1 MNKTTLKLI
10 NNDVKARAKDLIDLA
25 PENYVVV
32 IREETRNL
40 EQNAKLHPIIR
51 DVARQ
56 VEFYGKMRSEGEWKI
71 LFISGHAKAT
81 EGECSVI
88 PGLEGEV
95 VSLRESSASM
105 SKSRFSSLIEYIY
118 AEGSQ
123 RGVAWSEG
131 SMGVIREHQEET

>member
-1 MNKTTLKLI
+1 MKIPPFRLI
-10 NNDVKARAKDLIDLA
+10 NQAVRDRAMAAVANA
-25 PENYVVV
+25 PDGWVC
-32 IREETRNL
+32 ILREETRTL
-40 EQNAKLHPIIR
+40 EQNAKLHPLIR

-105 SKSRFSSLIEYIY
+105 SKARFSSLIEYIY

-123 RGVAWSEG
+123 RGVEWSEK
-131 SMGVIREHQEET
+131 SEAVIGEHVEAK